1 MELKVKCK
9 SSGVD
14 VWSGVCDYTVTPSI
28 HIHVYGKY
36 NNGHEY
42 NSIIPWSRMADPQD
56 VLNQLKLI
64 KSNDIYVEETGF
76 PGGRTYEGVTSCTVV
91 EGKYISLMANVDS
104 NFSYGVRLEW
114 DTMKDPQSVINQLK
128 NKGIPGSC
136 DIDFHGTHEPRIS
149 KIGDTW
155 FTGHGVWRKEA

>member
-42 NSIIPWSRMADPQD
+42 NAIIQWSRMADPQD

-64 KSNDIYVEETGF
+64 KSNDIYVAETGF

-114 DTMKDPQSVINQLK
+114 DTMKDPQSVINQLN
-128 NKGIPGSC
+128 NKDIPVGHAINSYDNC
-136 DIDFHGTHEPRIS
+136 EPDAAS
-149 KIGDTW
+149 VGDVW
-155 FTGHGVWRKEA
+155 FTGHSVWRKEA